1 MPGADIEKAVLQQL
15 GAVFRTPS
23 LLAKTY
29 NAVKGHTDK
38 EKTELLNRRDEL
50 LAKIEPLRRSI
61 LEAAKNASYDELTT
75 LKEEIKKKETELKE
89 VKQYL
94 KILSGGA
101 VSQAEI
107 AEAFND
113 VETLWSE
120 LFPAEKHRLIQLFI
134 EKIVLFN
141 DRMEMEIKT
150 DGVTS
155 LVK

>member
-1 MPGADIEKAVLQQL
+1 M
-15 GAVFRTPS
+15 
-23 LLAKTY
+23 
-29 NAVKGHTDK
+29 
-38 EKTELLNRRDEL
+38 
-50 LAKIEPLRRSI
+50 
-61 LEAAKNASYDELTT
+61 TT
-75 LKEEIKKKETELKE
+75 LKEEIKKNEAELKE

-94 KILSGGA
+94 KILSTGT

-113 VETLWSE
+113 VETLWKE

-155 LVK
+155 LVNELKIINEERK